1 MCILIVVIIWTSY
14 VKKVKQPLY
23 SFLRTERLYGSR
35 LNFSD
40 EDLNWSFISS
50 KFNLHLSFWS
60 FFDLSSVV

>member
-1 MCILIVVIIWTSY
+1 MDINMADNI
-14 VKKVKQPLY
+14 
-23 SFLRTERLYGSR
+23 RSR

-40 EDLNWSFISS
+40 EDMNWSLNSS